1 MAWDFSTDL
10 EDEAMRLR
18 ARGIT
23 CEETR
28 SPEAVT
34 AHD

>member
-10 EDEAMRLR
+10 EDEAMLVW
-18 ARGIT
+18 ARRIVR
-23 CEETR
+23 EETR